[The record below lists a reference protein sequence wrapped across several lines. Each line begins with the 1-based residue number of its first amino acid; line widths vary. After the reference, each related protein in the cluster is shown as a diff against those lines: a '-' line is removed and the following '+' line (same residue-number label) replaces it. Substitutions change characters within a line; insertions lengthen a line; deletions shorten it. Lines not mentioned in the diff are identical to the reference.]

1 MRFAVNLPPFAP
13 PATLIELA
21 VDAEQAGWDG
31 VFFWDHLTWRPE
43 LRLDVHDPW
52 VLLGAVAARTQR
64 VLLGPMV
71 TPLGRRRPWKVAK
84 EITTLDHLSG
94 GRAVLGVGLGA
105 PAEAEF
111 EAFGERAD
119 GRHRAAVLDEA
130 LTVLDGLLRGPVDH
144 AGEHFTVHT
153 EMFPRPVQQPRPPIW
168 VAGESPHR
176 RPLQRAA
183 RWDGFVPLSGAEPL
197 TPGNLAAYLNG
208 VERPAG
214 WDVVALHVDG
224 VPAGEY
230 AAAGATW
237 LVEGISPEGDW
248 ISALRAIV
256 RRGPRA

>member
-13 PATLIELA
+13 PATLVELA

-52 VLLGAVAARTQR
+52 VLLGAVAVRTQR

-84 EITTLDHLSG
+84 ELTTLDHLSG

-111 EAFGERAD
+111 AAFGEQAD
-119 GRHRAAVLDEA
+119 ARHRAAVLDES

-144 AGEHFTVHT
+144 DGEHLTVHT
-153 EMFPRPVQQPRPPIW
+153 EMLPRPVQQPRPPIW

-176 RPLQRAA
+176 RPLHRAA

-197 TPGNLAAYLNG
+197 TPDNLAAYLTG
-208 VERPAG
+208 VERPAV
-214 WDVVALHVDG
+214 WDVVALHLDG
-224 VPAGEY
+224 FSAGEF
-230 AAAGATW
+230 ADAGATW
-237 LVEGISPEGDW
+237 LVEGIDPDGDW
-248 ISALRAIV
+248 VSTLRALV
-256 RRGPRA
+256 RRGPRT